1 MSGEHMKKWII
12 WGGSFLI
19 ILAAGLYIWLAPPI
33 GSKFYCWEDPESICE
48 SVVKDDVDIEFLELD
63 YSKVGEAWFGVR
75 FLLTN
80 FSECDAIYDIS
91 LYRVD
96 YLHFGRWKTVGFN
109 LFPLTSADVCHGKE
123 QIESAVP
130 FGQEVISY
138 PGKYRVYLKDVGF
151 IEFEKTHLL
160 PNKQL
165 GHINRTAQKS
175 RPAVHGGVVFCREI

>member
-1 MSGEHMKKWII
+1 MDY
-12 WGGSFLI
+12 LI

-91 LYRVD
+91 LYSR
-96 YLHFGRWKTVGFN
+96 
-109 LFPLTSADVCHGKE
+109 LF
-123 QIESAVP
+123 
-130 FGQEVISY
+130 
-138 PGKYRVYLKDVGF
+138 
-151 IEFEKTHLL
+151 LL
-160 PNKQL
+160 A
-165 GHINRTAQKS
+165 R
-175 RPAVHGGVVFCREI
+175 R